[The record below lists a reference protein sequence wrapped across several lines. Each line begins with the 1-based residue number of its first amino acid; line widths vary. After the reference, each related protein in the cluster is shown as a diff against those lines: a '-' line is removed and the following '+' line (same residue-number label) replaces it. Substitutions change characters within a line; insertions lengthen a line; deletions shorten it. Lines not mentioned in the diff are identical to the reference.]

1 MEAEYVGELLWHRH
15 GGTTKISLLLPRD
28 AKKKGVQ
35 MRGGAPLRFGDIAV
49 HPVASAES
57 LDIVY
62 RHPILIRWQQD
73 HYVCGPIMAI
83 LAGFERGSFS
93 GSRAN
98 YRDIMKVA
106 AEEGKFV
113 YVIAPENVTSGQMW
127 RGHVRIGYQKWISV
141 PCPRPD
147 AVYNRVPTR
156 NAERSKAVVAAK
168 RTLRDAGIPL
178 FNPDYF
184 NKKIIYDVLE
194 RSPAA
199 KYLPATMKLFDARS
213 VAIMLR
219 GHGNL
224 YLKPTG
230 GSIGHGI
237 LRVDSI
243 GGNRYRLSVLKNNS
257 CKTYEAE
264 DFRALWPLI
273 RQHRLP
279 GEYVIQA
286 AKSLIEFKGSPC
298 DFRVLAQKNSDEW
311 EVVGIGVRVSGPE
324 TITTHVPGGGYVAS
338 ANTVLARTF
347 GDNAKEIEQEMRR
360 MIRTCAEAIDAY
372 YQGELGEM
380 SMDIGLDNSRRLWF
394 FEANAKP
401 MKFDEPDIRSK
412 SIEGVLRRL
421 EQLAKKN
428 RRS

>member
-15 GGTTKISLLLPRD
+15 GGNTKISLLLPSEARREGQ
-28 AKKKGVQ
+28 K
-35 MRGGAPLRFGDIAV
+35 RGGAPLYFGEIIV
-49 HPVASAES
+49 HPVASAQK
-57 LDIVY
+57 LDVVY
-62 RHPILIRWQQD
+62 RQPILIRWQSD

-98 YRDIMKVA
+98 YRDIMRVA
-106 AEEGKFV
+106 ADEGKFI
-113 YVIAPENVTSGQMW
+113 YVIAPDNVVSGNVW
-127 RGHVRIGYQKWISV
+127 KGHVRIGYQKWISV

-156 NAERSKAVVAAK
+156 NAERSQAVVAAK
-168 RTLRDAGIPL
+168 RSLKAYGIPL

-184 NKKIIYDVLE
+184 NKKVIYDVLE
-194 RSPAA
+194 RSQADV
-199 KYLPATMKLFDARS
+199 YLPATSKLSDAKS
-213 VAIMLR
+213 LDVMLR
-219 GHGNL
+219 TNSIL

-237 LRVDSI
+237 LRVDALGS
-243 GGNRYRLSVLKNNS
+243 NRYRLSVLKNHA
-257 CKTYEAE
+257 CTTYKAE
-264 DFRALWPLI
+264 NLRGLWSLI

-286 AKSLIEFKGSPC
+286 GKSLIEFKGSPC
-298 DFRVLAQKNSDEW
+298 DFRVLTQKNRDQW

-324 TITTHVPGGGYVAS
+324 TITTHVPGGGYIAS
-338 ANTVLARTF
+338 ADTVLARTF
-347 GDNAKEIEQEMRR
+347 GDRAREIEQEMRQ
-360 MIRTCAEAIDAY
+360 MIRTCAQAIDAHY
-372 YQGELGEM
+372 RGELGEM
-380 SMDIGLDNSRRLWF
+380 SMDIGLDKSGRLWF

-412 SIEGVLRRL
+412 SIQGVLRRL
-421 EQLAKKN
+421 EQISRRN
-428 RRS
+428 RMS